1 MQVMNGIFNAQ
12 LGYAMAALYVLL
24 GVVSTGVGLALG
36 SRTSQ
41 LRDQV
46 NAWWFIFPIVSCGL
60 ILYPVGAPLLALVIC
75 GLAARELAP
84 YCGVDSGRFLGI
96 AIMSL
101 LAAVCAGS
109 FAPSSLPAAF
119 ALVSIAAAAN
129 LWRSRELTAL
139 PWLLFALTCFGISF
153 IPAFVHLPFGPRG
166 NLSWLFYLFI
176 VTALNDIAQ
185 FTSGKL
191 FGRQKIVPTI
201 SPQKTWQGLLGGVVI
216 SVLLSLVLGSYLG
229 LGQPAWLA
237 TIAVLLSVGGFAGD
251 VMFSAAKRK
260 LGIKD
265 FSNLIPG
272 HGGMLDRADSLVV
285 TAPLLYLLLNYR

>member
-1 MQVMNGIFNAQ
+1 MNGIFTAQ
-12 LGYAMAALYVLL
+12 LAYAMAALYLLL
-24 GVVSTGVGLALG
+24 GVVSTGVGWALG

-46 NAWWFIFPIVSCGL
+46 NAWWFIFPVVSCGL
-60 ILYPVGAPLLALVIC
+60 ILYPIGAPLLALVIC
-75 GLAARELAP
+75 ALAARELAP
-84 YCGVDSGRFLGI
+84 YCGADDGRFRSAAL
-96 AIMSL
+96 AC
-101 LAAVCAGS
+101 LAAATLLGMFSASAVHAV
-109 FAPSSLPAAF
+109 L
-119 ALVSIAAAAN
+119 ALASAAAAAY
-129 LWRSRELTAL
+129 WHYSGKRSAL

-153 IPAFVHLPFGPRG
+153 IPAFVLLPFGPKE

-185 FTSGKL
+185 FTTGKL
-191 FGRQKIVPTI
+191 FGKQKIVPQI
-201 SPQKTWQGLLGGVVI
+201 SPQKTWQGLMGGVVI
-216 SVLLSLVLGSYLG
+216 SVLLSLGLGSYLG

-285 TAPLLYLLLNYR
+285 TAPLLFALLNYR

>member
-1 MQVMNGIFNAQ
+1 MNGIFNAQ

-60 ILYPVGAPLLALVIC
+60 ILYPVGAPLLALIIC

-96 AIMSL
+96 AILSL

-109 FAPSSLPAAF
+109 FVPSSLPAAF
-119 ALVSIAAAAN
+119 ALAGIAAAAN
-129 LWRSRELTAL
+129 LWRSRELSAL

-153 IPAFVHLPFGPRG
+153 VPAFVHLPFGPRE

-237 TIAVLLSVGGFAGD
+237 AIAVLLSVGGFAGD

>member
-1 MQVMNGIFNAQ
+1 MNGIFTAQ

-24 GVVSTGVGLALG
+24 GVVSTGVRLALG

-84 YCGVDSGRFLGI
+84 YCGQASGRFLATTI
-96 AIMSL
+96 ASL
-101 LAAVCAGS
+101 AAAVCAGIYS
-109 FAPSSLPAAF
+109 PLFLPVAF
-119 ALVSIAAAAN
+119 ALVSVAAAAY
-129 LWRSRELTAL
+129 LWRSRELAAL
-139 PWLLFALTCFGISF
+139 PWLLFPLTCFGISF
-153 IPAFVHLPFGPRG
+153 IPAFVHLPFGAKE

-191 FGRQKIVPTI
+191 FGKQKIVPLI
-201 SPQKTWQGLLGGVVI
+201 SPQKTWQGLIGGIVV
-216 SVLLSLVLGSYLG
+216 SVLLSLAMGAYLG

-237 TIAVLLSVGGFAGD
+237 VIAVLLSVGGFAGD

>member
-1 MQVMNGIFNAQ
+1 MNGIFTAQ
-12 LGYAMAALYVLL
+12 LGYALAALYVLL

-46 NAWWFIFPIVSCGL
+46 NAWWFIFPVVSCGL

-84 YCGVDSGRFLGI
+84 YCGPASGRFL
-96 AIMSL
+96 ATASASL
-101 LAAVCAGS
+101 LAAVCGGAYW
-109 FAPSSLPAAF
+109 PSSLPVAF
-119 ALVSIAAAAN
+119 ALASVAAAVF
-129 LWRSRELTAL
+129 LLRSRDLAVL

-153 IPAFVHLPFGPRG
+153 VPSFVHLPFGPKG

-191 FGRQKIVPTI
+191 FGKQKIVPQI
-201 SPQKTWQGLLGGVVI
+201 SPQKTWQGLLGGVVV
-216 SVLLSLVLGSYLG
+216 SVVLSLAIGAYFG
-229 LGQPAWLA
+229 LGRPAWLA
-237 TIAVLLSVGGFAGD
+237 AIAVLLSVGGFAGD

>member
-1 MQVMNGIFNAQ
+1 MQFMNGTFTAQ
-12 LGYAMAALYVLL
+12 LAYAMAALYLLL
-24 GVVSTGVGLALG
+24 GAVSTGVGWALG

-46 NAWWFIFPIVSCGL
+46 NAWWFIFPVVSCGL
-60 ILYPVGAPLLALVIC
+60 FLYPVGAPILALLIC
-75 GLAARELAP
+75 VLAARELAP
-84 YCGVDSGRFLGI
+84 YCGAADSRFRITALG
-96 AIMSL
+96 S
-101 LAAVCAGS
+101 LAA
-109 FAPSSLPAAF
+109 AF
-119 ALVSIAAAAN
+119 LLGVFSPVFLHAFFGLACVAAA
-129 LWRSRELTAL
+129 LYWRRSRRLSAL
-139 PWLLFALTCFGISF
+139 PWLLYALTCFGISF
-153 IPAFVHLPFGPRG
+153 VPAFVHLPFGPKE

-185 FTSGKL
+185 FTTGKL
-191 FGRQKIVPTI
+191 FGKQKIVPHI
-201 SPQKTWQGLLGGVVI
+201 SPQKTWQGLLGGVLI
-216 SVLLSLVLGSYLG
+216 SAMLSLALGSYLG

-237 TIAVLLSVGGFAGD
+237 LIAVLLSLGGFVGD

-285 TAPLLYLLLNYR
+285 TAPLLYALLNYR

>member
-1 MQVMNGIFNAQ
+1 
-12 LGYAMAALYVLL
+12 MAALYVLL

-84 YCGVDSGRFLGI
+84 YCGPASGRFLATAI
-96 AIMSL
+96 ASL
-101 LAAVCAGS
+101 FAAVCAGS
-109 FAPSSLPAAF
+109 YSALLLPAAF
-119 ALVSIAAAAN
+119 ALASGAASVY
-129 LWRSRELTAL
+129 LWRSRELAAL

-153 IPAFVHLPFGPRG
+153 IPAFVHLPFGPKE

-176 VTALNDIAQ
+176 LTALNDIAQ

-191 FGRQKIVPTI
+191 FGKQKIVPLI
-201 SPQKTWQGLLGGVVI
+201 SPQKTWQGLIGGVVV
-216 SVLLSLVLGSYLG
+216 SALLSLAMGAYFG

>member
-1 MQVMNGIFNAQ
+1 MNGIFTAQ

-24 GVVSTGVGLALG
+24 GVVSTGVGLAPG

-84 YCGVDSGRFLGI
+84 YCGSASRLFR
-96 AIMSL
+96 ATTSASL
-101 LAAVCAGS
+101 LAAAGAGAY
-109 FAPSSLPAAF
+109 APSSLPVAF
-119 ALVSIAAAAN
+119 ALASVLAAVY

-139 PWLLFALTCFGISF
+139 PWLLFALACFGTSF
-153 IPAFVHLPFGPRG
+153 IPAFVYLPFGPRE

-191 FGRQKIVPTI
+191 FGKQKIVPQI
-201 SPQKTWQGLLGGVVI
+201 SPQKTWQGLLGGVVV
-216 SVLLSLVLGSYLG
+216 SVLLSLALGAYFDLG
-229 LGQPAWLA
+229 RPSWLA
-237 TIAVLLSVGGFAGD
+237 AIALLLSVGGFAGD

>member
-1 MQVMNGIFNAQ
+1 MNGNFTAQ
-12 LGYAMAALYVLL
+12 LAYAMAALYLLL
-24 GVVSTGVGLALG
+24 GVVSTGVGWVLG

-46 NAWWFIFPIVSCGL
+46 NAWWFIFPVVSCGL
-60 ILYPVGAPLLALVIC
+60 LLYPVGAPLLALIIC

-84 YCGVDSGRFLGI
+84 YCGAAEGRFRRAAMAALASAALLG
-96 AIMSL
+96 AFS
-101 LAAVCAGS
+101 A
-109 FAPSSLPAAF
+109 SSLH
-119 ALVSIAAAAN
+119 LVFGLACVAAAAY
-129 LWRSRELTAL
+129 WRYSRKPSAL
-139 PWLLFALTCFGISF
+139 PWFLFAKTCFGISF
-153 IPAFVHLPFGPRG
+153 VPAFVYLPFGPQE
-166 NLSWLFYLFI
+166 NLAWLFYLFI
-176 VTALNDIAQ
+176 VTALNDVAQ

-191 FGRQKIVPTI
+191 FGKQKIVPHI
-201 SPQKTWQGLLGGVVI
+201 SPQKTWQGLIGGIVI
-216 SVLLSLVLGSYLG
+216 SVLLSLALGGYLG

-237 TIAVLLSVGGFAGD
+237 SIAVLLSVGGFAGD

-285 TAPLLYLLLNYR
+285 TAPLLYALLIYR

>member
-1 MQVMNGIFNAQ
+1 
-12 LGYAMAALYVLL
+12 LL
-24 GVVSTGVGLALG
+24 GMFSASAVHAVLALA
-36 SRTSQ
+36 S
-41 LRDQV
+41 
-46 NAWWFIFPIVSCGL
+46 
-60 ILYPVGAPLLALVIC
+60 
-75 GLAARELAP
+75 
-84 YCGVDSGRFLGI
+84 
-96 AIMSL
+96 
-101 LAAVCAGS
+101 
-109 FAPSSLPAAF
+109 
-119 ALVSIAAAAN
+119 AAAAAY
-129 LWRSRELTAL
+129 WHYSGKRSAL

-153 IPAFVHLPFGPRG
+153 IPAFVLLPFGPKE

-185 FTSGKL
+185 FTTGKL
-191 FGRQKIVPTI
+191 FGKQKIVPQI
-201 SPQKTWQGLLGGVVI
+201 SPQKTWQGLMGGVVI
-216 SVLLSLVLGSYLG
+216 SVLLSLGLGSYLG

-285 TAPLLYLLLNYR
+285 TAPLLFALLNYR

>member
-1 MQVMNGIFNAQ
+1 
-12 LGYAMAALYVLL
+12 MAALYVLL

-36 SRTSQ
+36 SRASQ

-84 YCGVDSGRFLGI
+84 YCGAASGRFLGI
-96 AIMSL
+96 SIASL
-101 LAAVCAGS
+101 VAAVCAGT

-119 ALVSIAAAAN
+119 ALATFAAAAY
-129 LWRSRELTAL
+129 LWRSREPGAL

-153 IPAFVHLPFGPRG
+153 VPAFVLLPFGPKE

-191 FGRQKIVPTI
+191 FGKQKIVPQI
-201 SPQKTWQGLLGGVVI
+201 SPQKTWQGLLGGVVV
-216 SVLLSLVLGSYLG
+216 STLLSLALGAYFS

-237 TIAVLLSVGGFAGD
+237 TIAMLLSVGGFAGD

-285 TAPLLYLLLNYR
+285 TAPLLYLLLIYR

>member
-1 MQVMNGIFNAQ
+1 MNGIFTAQ

-24 GVVSTGVGLALG
+24 GLVSTGVGLALG

-60 ILYPVGAPLLALVIC
+60 ILYPVGAPLLALIIC

-84 YCGVDSGRFLGI
+84 YCGPAAGRF
-96 AIMSL
+96 AAAATAS
-101 LAAVCAGS
+101 LAAATLAGA
-109 FAPSSLPAAF
+109 FAPHALPAAF
-119 ALVSIAAAAN
+119 ALASVAAAAYA
-129 LWRSRELTAL
+129 WRLRALSAL
-139 PWLLFALTCFGISF
+139 PWLLFALSCCGISF
-153 IPAFVHLPFGPRG
+153 VPAFVHLPFGARE

-185 FTSGKL
+185 FTCGKL
-191 FGRQKIVPTI
+191 FGRQKIVPRI
-201 SPQKTWQGLLGGVVI
+201 SPQKTWQGLLGGIVV
-216 SVLLSLVLGSYLG
+216 SVLLSLGLGAYLG
-229 LGQPAWLA
+229 LGRPDWLA
-237 TIAVLLSVGGFAGD
+237 AIAVLLSVGGFAGD

-285 TAPLLYLLLNYR
+285 TAPLLYLLLYYR

>member
-1 MQVMNGIFNAQ
+1 
-12 LGYAMAALYVLL
+12 MAALYVLL

-46 NAWWFIFPIVSCGL
+46 NAWWFIFPVVSCGL

-84 YCGVDSGRFLGI
+84 YCGRAAGRFL
-96 AIMSL
+96 AAAAASL
-101 LAAVCAGS
+101 FAAVIAGAYS
-109 FAPSSLPAAF
+109 PSSLPAAF
-119 ALVSIAAAAN
+119 ALASVAAAAY
-129 LWRSRELTAL
+129 LWHSRKLAAL
-139 PWLLFALTCFGISF
+139 PWLLFAVTCFGVSF
-153 IPAFVHLPFGPRG
+153 VPAFVHLPFGPKV

-191 FGRQKIVPTI
+191 FGKQKIVPQI
-201 SPQKTWQGLLGGVVI
+201 SPQKTWQGLLGGVVV
-216 SVLLSLVLGSYLG
+216 SALLSLGMGAYFG

-237 TIAVLLSVGGFAGD
+237 AIAVLLSVGGFAGD

>member
-1 MQVMNGIFNAQ
+1 MNGIFNAQ

-46 NAWWFIFPIVSCGL
+46 NAWWSIFPIVSCGL

-96 AIMSL
+96 AMVSL
-101 LAAVCAGS
+101 FAAVCAGS

-119 ALVSIAAAAN
+119 ALASIAAAVN

-153 IPAFVHLPFGPRG
+153 IPAFVHLPFGPRD

>member
-1 MQVMNGIFNAQ
+1 
-12 LGYAMAALYVLL
+12 MAALYVLL

-84 YCGVDSGRFLGI
+84 YCGPASGRFLATAI
-96 AIMSL
+96 ASL
-101 LAAVCAGS
+101 FAAVCAGIYS
-109 FAPSSLPAAF
+109 ALFLPAAF
-119 ALVSIAAAAN
+119 ALASVAASVY
-129 LWRSRELTAL
+129 LWRSRKLAAL

-153 IPAFVHLPFGPRG
+153 IPAFVHLSFGPKE
-166 NLSWLFYLFI
+166 NLSWLFFLFI
-176 VTALNDIAQ
+176 LTALNDIAQ

-191 FGRQKIVPTI
+191 FGKQKIVPLI
-201 SPQKTWQGLLGGVVI
+201 SPQKTWQGLIGGVVVSI
-216 SVLLSLVLGSYLG
+216 LLSLAMGAYFG

-237 TIAVLLSVGGFAGD
+237 AIAVLLSVGGFAGD

>member
-75 GLAARELAP
+75 SLAARELAP
-84 YCGVDSGRFLGI
+84 YCGVDSGRFAGI
-96 AIMSL
+96 AIV

-109 FAPSSLPAAF
+109 FAPSSLPVAF
-119 ALVSIAAAAN
+119 ALAGIAAAAN
-129 LWRSRELTAL
+129 LWRSRELSAL

-153 IPAFVHLPFGPRG
+153 VPAFVHLPFGPRE

-185 FTSGKL
+185 FISGKL

-201 SPQKTWQGLLGGVVI
+201 SPQKTWQGLVGGVVI

-237 TIAVLLSVGGFAGD
+237 AIAVLLSVGGFAGD